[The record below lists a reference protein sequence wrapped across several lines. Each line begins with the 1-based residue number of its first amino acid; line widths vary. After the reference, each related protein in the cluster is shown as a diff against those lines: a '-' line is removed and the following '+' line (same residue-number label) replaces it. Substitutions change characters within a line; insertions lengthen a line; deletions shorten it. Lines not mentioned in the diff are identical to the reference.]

1 MVLQYSPT
9 GTNFREKITKNK
21 EIMYLS
27 QMIFLQDLP
36 APELESL
43 GKSFFK
49 LEKEKAEN
57 KAIIDG
63 TGIPKIGQYS
73 VNKDPDS

>member
-1 MVLQYSPT
+1 
-9 GTNFREKITKNK
+9 
-21 EIMYLS
+21 MYLS

-73 VNKDPDS
+73 VNKDPNSQEKVLRCIVKLYL